1 MLVPLTLLVT
11 DATEQLSAVAVGSNS
26 LATAVYW
33 QVPAE
38 VFLFW
43 FATQLIVGGMLSITV
58 TVNPQVVVLPEPSV
72 TVQTTEVAPRVKT

>member
-1 MLVPLTLLVT
+1 MP
-11 DATEQLSAVAVGSNS
+11 AV
-26 LATAVYW
+26 
-33 QVPAE
+33 

-72 TVQTTEVAPRVKT
+72 TVHITEVAPRVKT